1 MTEHGT
7 ESDLSLAILGLLSI
21 QPLSGYGLRKIFLT
35 TAIKAYS
42 ASPGAIYP
50 ALQRLE
56 AAGLI
61 EGRAERRNTRR
72 PSVAYRL
79 TAKGR
84 AELVEI
90 LSRPIGRDDVMRRMD
105 KLLLRFSFM
114 SGFVGTSV
122 MIEFLR
128 ALAEETERYRLAL
141 EEEFAGSA
149 ADLPFSGRAAL
160 SLGVENSRT
169 VARWARRT
177 LAELEKTR
185 KT

>member
-1 MTEHGT
+1 MTEPIY
-7 ESDLSLAILGLLSI
+7 ESDLSLAIMGLLSI

-56 AAGLI
+56 ATGLI
-61 EGRAERRNTRR
+61 AGKAEKRNTRR
-72 PSVAYRL
+72 PSVVYRL

-84 AELVEI
+84 AALVEI
-90 LSRPIGRDDVMRRMD
+90 LGRPVVRDDVMRRMD

-114 SGFVGTSV
+114 SGFVGTSM

-128 ALAEETERYRLAL
+128 ALAEETERYRVVL

-149 ADLPFSGRAAL
+149 SDLPFSGRAAL
-160 SLGVENSRT
+160 ALGVESSRT

-177 LAELEKTR
+177 LGELERAQK
-185 KT
+185 K